1 MRFGLCVGLFSSHV
15 KKKKKKSLAVENSRK
30 GGRKTSQGEEGC
42 DVNDDG

>member
-1 MRFGLCVGLFSSHV
+1 MRFGSCVGLFFLPR
-15 KKKKKKSLAVENSRK
+15 KKKSLAVENGRK